1 MFPGPG
7 VINSIV
13 SGWGGDLR
21 EKEDELRVMC
31 KVEREARA
39 LVSRLRNPTSS
50 AGVTEESRLFAFHS
64 GRARLSGPKGIGDA
78 NTHTGKVV
86 TKNEGQ
92 LVVRCLVWCLVC

>member
-1 MFPGPG
+1 M
-7 VINSIV
+7 

-21 EKEDELRVMC
+21 ENEDELRVMC

>member
-1 MFPGPG
+1 M
-7 VINSIV
+7 
-13 SGWGGDLR
+13 SGWVGDLR

-92 LVVRCLVWCLVC
+92 LVGRCLVWCLVC

>member
-1 MFPGPG
+1 M
-7 VINSIV
+7 
-13 SGWGGDLR
+13 SGWVGDLR